1 MPIPT
6 EPLSLNADDR
16 GIVFEPITA
25 DELPHQKNAHIV
37 ITRPGA
43 IRGNHFHRQGTEIV
57 AVMGP
62 ALVRYRFK
70 GELYDVT
77 VEADTVYRFVF
88 PPGVPHAI
96 QNTGDRPQ
104 IMAAF
109 NTMVHDPA
117 NPDTLREELISG

>member
-1 MPIPT
+1 MPIAT
-6 EPLSLNADDR
+6 EALSLNADNR
-16 GIVFEPITA
+16 GIVFEPITG
-25 DELPHQKNAHIV
+25 DELTRQRNAHIV

-43 IRGNHFHRQGTEIV
+43 IRGNHFHRRGTEIV

-70 GELYDVT
+70 GELFDVT
-77 VEADTVYRFVF
+77 VDADTVLRFVF

-104 IMAAF
+104 ILAAF
-109 NTMVHDPA
+109 NTMAHDPE
-117 NPDTLREELISG
+117 NPDTLPEELISG